1 MATGTMG
8 MGSVAIGGM
17 PANQGLIGINM
28 NMAPTGIGLQGVPSM
43 GIGQELRQMDR
54 PPKKR
59 ALAMFYTEQGT
70 NEVSENNPKKSDCR
84 VGTSAVINQYDV
96 SGNNSCEKYNASDT
110 LTQDGCIENSIT
122 CPPVPPVE
130 DQTVNQKINED
141 KQKQIHIKRPMNAF
155 MVWSK
160 MQRPIFYKAN
170 PNADMTEISV
180 LLGSAWRKLSEDQKK
195 PYFDEAHTIQSQ
207 HRQMYP
213 ESITTQSCGSPLLL
227 SMALQQAI
235 HFHGP
240 TPPPSTVLLGPPPLL
255 RPPPPPFGM
264 MRGPPP
270 PPRPPFGRPPFDT
283 SMPPIAPPGALPPPI
298 GPPHLQRPQ
307 FMPPPMGNMPPPP
320 GMIFPPGMPPSPG
333 SGAIS
338 SLPNDEIWV
347 ENTTPEGKVYYY
359 HARTRQSAWTKPEGV
374 KIIQQSE
381 LHPLMAGQSGG
392 TSGSPNTTVASS
404 STTVP
409 GSLSTQSISP
419 TQTLSTS
426 SNPSTSQNPAG
437 SQPSTM
443 SNVSEMPPVVS
454 TPPASIGV
462 TPVAVVSV
470 PAVTSTVTTVQT
482 MPLLPQSLPPGLHM
496 AQPPGTLQAYPPI
509 MVPPFRVPLPGMHI
523 PLPGVLQGMG
533 PPLVPMMHPQLA
545 ITATSASL
553 AGALSLPEWTEYKTM
568 DGRTYYYNNR
578 TLESTWEKPHEL
590 KERDRESDRAKDGQI
605 GDASETRD
613 IIMRGKIDSFGESKF
628 PREEEMTEEEKA
640 AQKGRPIATNPI
652 PGTPWCVVW
661 TGDDRVFFY
670 NPTTRHSMWDRP
682 EELVGR
688 SDVDKYL
695 QEPRHKRGQD
705 DKKIEMSKEE
715 FDAAEDT
722 LEDEP
727 SKAKKR
733 KKDDVKEAD
742 AGKDVAVEAE
752 LKAARDRALVPLEAR
767 MNQFR
772 DMLLERGVFDQYVK
786 TRAEEERK
794 ERKNKLTQAKDDFK
808 KMMEDAKL
816 NIRTTFSEFAA
827 KHVKDPRF
835 KAIEKMKDREAI
847 FTESMIALRKKDK
860 EDSKNKVEKVKQDFF
875 DLLSDHHVDTTQR
888 WSKVKDKLET
898 DQRYKAVES
907 SAAREELYK
916 QYVEK
921 QAKTVDAEKE
931 KELERQARIDA
942 SLREREREVQ
952 RARSEQTKEIDR
964 EREQHKREEATQHF
978 KALMSDMVKSTD
990 ATWSETRRSLRKDH
1004 RWESSS
1010 LLERHEKEKLFEEH
1024 VEALTKR
1031 KKEYFRLLL
1040 DETSMVR
1047 LGKNNREFEDYI
1059 KDKYITAKAD
1069 FRTLLKETK
1078 FITYR
1083 SRKLIQESDQYF
1095 KDIENILQNDKRYLV
1110 LDCVPEE
1117 RRKLITFYIEDLDRR
1132 GPPPPPTASE
1142 PSRRSTK

>member
-1 MATGTMG
+1 MAENIDGE
-8 MGSVAIGGM
+8 SA
-17 PANQGLIGINM
+17 GLG
-28 NMAPTGIGLQGVPSM
+28 
-43 GIGQELRQMDR
+43 
-54 PPKKR
+54 
-59 ALAMFYTEQGT
+59 
-70 NEVSENNPKKSDCR
+70 ENR
-84 VGTSAVINQYDV
+84 
-96 SGNNSCEKYNASDT
+96 
-110 LTQDGCIENSIT
+110 
-122 CPPVPPVE
+122 
-130 DQTVNQKINED
+130 
-141 KQKQIHIKRPMNAF
+141 
-155 MVWSK
+155 
-160 MQRPIFYKAN
+160 
-170 PNADMTEISV
+170 
-180 LLGSAWRKLSEDQKK
+180 
-195 PYFDEAHTIQSQ
+195 
-207 HRQMYP
+207 
-213 ESITTQSCGSPLLL
+213 
-227 SMALQQAI
+227 MALQQAI
-235 HFHGP
+235 RFHGP

-333 SGAIS
+333 SGAVS
-338 SLPNDEIWV
+338 SMPSDEIWV

-392 TSGSPNTTVASS
+392 TSASPNTTVASS

-409 GSLSTQSISP
+409 GSVSTHSLSP

-426 SNPSTSQNPAG
+426 PNPSTSPTPAG

-470 PAVTSTVTTVQT
+470 PTVTSTVTAVQT

-496 AQPPGTLQAYPPI
+496 AQPPGTIPGYPPI

-545 ITATSASL
+545 ITATPASL
-553 AGALSLPEWTEYKTM
+553 AGALSLPEWTEYKTV

-605 GDASETRD
+605 GDALETRD
-613 IIMRGKIDSFGESKF
+613 IIMRGKIDSFGESKVF

-670 NPTTRHSMWDRP
+670 NPTTRHSKWDRP

-772 DMLLERGVFDQYVK
+772 DMLLERGVSAFSTWDKELHKIVFDPRYLLLNPKERKQVFDQYVK

-921 QAKTVDAEKE
+921 QAKSVDAEKE
-931 KELERQARIDA
+931 KELERQARVDA

-1040 DETSMVR
+1040 DETSMITLTTTWKEVKKIIKDDPR
-1047 LGKNNREFEDYI
+1047 CIKFSSSDRKKQREFEDYI

-1095 KDIENILQNDKRYLV
+1095 KDIEKILQNDKRYLV